1 MTTLTAEE
9 FNAGLDA
16 AKSLVLQP
24 GNGVRLYN
32 SSKSQVVSLSAEA
45 GQHRHPWFVSLRWFD
60 SGGWH
65 FNVKP
70 GFVNGIDPIVP
81 GTAPDP
87 TKEQPEPADL
97 GLIEVRWI
105 KASAT
110 RSIGFGDEMVPA
122 FFADKDVQSLK
133 QNARLTVENFDST
146 SAQDL
151 GDSFVGR
158 RKLRAF
164 DIVLAVARAQLVSEL
179 QVSDATGATGTIF
192 QYQPRYQ
199 TGFVDRVG
207 SRARLAAQQKF
218 QQVQAPTALLRFLN
232 LAEDEPEDRI
242 LVATCYL
249 LSPVDFVK
257 DEPDQSWES
266 YVEHKLFWN
275 LAHAARNEVPQVIP
289 RGEQFVTGLA
299 GGLGDLL
306 INQFSA
312 LNQALSDNAER
323 MVRRDDVGGKFWS
336 V

>member
-24 GNGVRLYN
+24 GNGVRIF
-32 SSKSQVVSLSAEA
+32 SSNKSQVVTLSDEA
-45 GQHRHPWFVSLRWFD
+45 GEHRHPWSVSLRWFD
-60 SGGWH
+60 REGWH

-81 GTAPDP
+81 GTAPEPSKD
-87 TKEQPEPADL
+87 QPEPADL
-97 GLIEVRWI
+97 GLIEARWI
-105 KASAT
+105 AAGTT
-110 RSIGFGDEMVPA
+110 RSIGFGDEMVPS

-133 QNARLTVENFDST
+133 KNSALTTENFDST

-151 GDSFVGR
+151 VNSISGR

-179 QVSDATGATGTIF
+179 QVVDKTGATGTVF
-192 QYQPRYQ
+192 QYQPRYN

-207 SRARLAAQQKF
+207 GRARLAAQQKF
-218 QQVQAPTALLRFLN
+218 RQVEAPPALLRLLN

-242 LVATCYL
+242 LVATCFL
-249 LSPVDFVK
+249 LSPADFEK
-257 DEPDQSWES
+257 DDPDQTWDT

-275 LAHAARNEVPQVIP
+275 LAHAARNEVPLVIP

-299 GGLGDLL
+299 GGLGDL
-306 INQFSA
+306 ITNQFSA
-312 LNQALSDNAER
+312 LSQALSENAER
-323 MVRRDDVGGKFWS
+323 MVKRDEVGGKFWS